1 MSKNARYA
9 WRLSLGGLLLGLL
22 ACAVYLLA
30 VPLGFKYGEIQV
42 GHGLEH
48 EGRIAWDAAGVPH
61 IRAQNLEDGY
71 FLLGYSHA
79 RDRLWQMEFARR
91 YAGGTLSEV
100 FGAKTLP
107 MDRFARTLG
116 FRRTA
121 EGIYANLD
129 APTRVLL
136 QRYSDGINA
145 YLERA
150 PAALPLEFSL
160 MRHERPG
167 PWGPVD
173 SLSLHLLYSW
183 TLSANLGMQLQRLA
197 LAEHLDLARI
207 NEVFAPYPGER
218 PPATRDYASLYRS
231 LRGTPD
237 AGKLL
242 GQLPGSN
249 VEGIGSNNWVV
260 SASRSATG
268 KPLLA
273 NDPHLRLT
281 NPAAFYLASLKI
293 PGLSLTGA
301 NFAGAPLFV
310 IGHNQRIAWGYTNTG
325 SHIQDAYLERVD
337 PQDPRRYL
345 TPDGYR
351 PFETRLERIAVR
363 DGEPVSLEVRS
374 TRHGPVISDI
384 YEPAR
389 LPQAQRDRLVIALAW
404 TGLDH
409 HDKTFPSL
417 LAINRAEGWE
427 QFLDA
432 AADFGV
438 PPQNMVYADV
448 EGNIGYVSAGRVPL
462 RGADDDLHGLAP
474 SPGWESRYDWV
485 GYVPE
490 SAKPRSLNPRE
501 GFIATANQRIVPP
514 DNAFDFGHDWVL
526 PYRYDRIREWLG
538 GPGQRTL
545 EDSLELQNDE
555 FSSVMASL
563 LPKMLE
569 QVSDPEL
576 RASEAFALLQ
586 GWNHQAAAD
595 LAAPLIAGYWVRAF
609 TRELLQPRI
618 GTQLLASGWNQR
630 NYDGFLR
637 LILDGQADLRFWC
650 GQEQGCDLKLN
661 QSLRRALDELRAAH
675 GSAPDGWKWGE
686 AHAALA
692 EHVPFHKTP
701 LRTLFDLKNNKGGDN
716 FSVNVGRFDYSD
728 PANPFNTRIAAT
740 LRMVI
745 DLADFDNSR
754 YALSTRNS
762 GLPFDGATDLNELWA
777 RGAYIRIADDA
788 PDATDRQLVLR
799 PSASSSGEP
808 RP

>member
-1 MSKNARYA
+1 MNALKGRDI
-9 WRLSLGGLLLGLL
+9 L
-22 ACAVYLLA
+22 A
-30 VPLGFKYGEIQV
+30 LGFMTFALFV
-42 GHGLEH
+42 GAGNIIFPPIVGLQSGPH
-48 EGRIAWDAAGVPH
+48 VWLAA
-61 IRAQNLEDGY
+61 
-71 FLLGYSHA
+71 
-79 RDRLWQMEFARR
+79 
-91 YAGGTLSEV
+91 
-100 FGAKTLP
+100 
-107 MDRFARTLG
+107 LG
-116 FRRTA
+116 FLITA
-121 EGIYANLD
+121 
-129 APTRVLL
+129 V
-136 QRYSDGINA
+136 
-145 YLERA
+145 
-150 PAALPLEFSL
+150 
-160 MRHERPG
+160 
-167 PWGPVD
+167 
-173 SLSLHLLYSW
+173 
-183 TLSANLGMQLQRLA
+183 
-197 LAEHLDLARI
+197 
-207 NEVFAPYPGER
+207 
-218 PPATRDYASLYRS
+218 
-231 LRGTPD
+231 
-237 AGKLL
+237 
-242 GQLPGSN
+242 
-249 VEGIGSNNWVV
+249 
-260 SASRSATG
+260 
-268 KPLLA
+268 
-273 NDPHLRLT
+273 
-281 NPAAFYLASLKI
+281 
-293 PGLSLTGA
+293 GL
-301 NFAGAPLFV
+301 
-310 IGHNQRIAWGYTNTG
+310 
-325 SHIQDAYLERVD
+325 
-337 PQDPRRYL
+337 
-345 TPDGYR
+345 
-351 PFETRLERIAVR
+351 
-363 DGEPVSLEVRS
+363 
-374 TRHGPVISDI
+374 PVIT
-384 YEPAR
+384 
-389 LPQAQRDRLVIALAW
+389 VIALAKV
-404 TGLDH
+404 GG
-409 HDKTFPSL
+409 SV
-417 LAINRAEGWE
+417 
-427 QFLDA
+427 DA
-432 AADFGV
+432 L
-438 PPQNMVYADV
+438 
-448 EGNIGYVSAGRVPL
+448 S
-462 RGADDDLHGLAP
+462 
-474 SPGWESRYDWV
+474 
-485 GYVPE
+485 
-490 SAKPRSLNPRE
+490 PRE

-675 GSAPDGWKWGE
+675 GSAPSGWKWGE

-701 LRTLFDLKNNKGGDN
+701 LRALFDLKNNKGGDN

>member
-1 MSKNARYA
+1 
-9 WRLSLGGLLLGLL
+9 
-22 ACAVYLLA
+22 
-30 VPLGFKYGEIQV
+30 
-42 GHGLEH
+42 
-48 EGRIAWDAAGVPH
+48 
-61 IRAQNLEDGY
+61 
-71 FLLGYSHA
+71 
-79 RDRLWQMEFARR
+79 
-91 YAGGTLSEV
+91 
-100 FGAKTLP
+100 
-107 MDRFARTLG
+107 
-116 FRRTA
+116 
-121 EGIYANLD
+121 
-129 APTRVLL
+129 
-136 QRYSDGINA
+136 
-145 YLERA
+145 
-150 PAALPLEFSL
+150 
-160 MRHERPG
+160 
-167 PWGPVD
+167 
-173 SLSLHLLYSW
+173 
-183 TLSANLGMQLQRLA
+183 
-197 LAEHLDLARI
+197 
-207 NEVFAPYPGER
+207 
-218 PPATRDYASLYRS
+218 
-231 LRGTPD
+231 
-237 AGKLL
+237 
-242 GQLPGSN
+242 
-249 VEGIGSNNWVV
+249 
-260 SASRSATG
+260 
-268 KPLLA
+268 
-273 NDPHLRLT
+273 
-281 NPAAFYLASLKI
+281 
-293 PGLSLTGA
+293 
-301 NFAGAPLFV
+301 
-310 IGHNQRIAWGYTNTG
+310 
-325 SHIQDAYLERVD
+325 
-337 PQDPRRYL
+337 
-345 TPDGYR
+345 
-351 PFETRLERIAVR
+351 
-363 DGEPVSLEVRS
+363 
-374 TRHGPVISDI
+374 
-384 YEPAR
+384 
-389 LPQAQRDRLVIALAW
+389 
-404 TGLDH
+404 
-409 HDKTFPSL
+409 
-417 LAINRAEGWE
+417 
-427 QFLDA
+427 
-432 AADFGV
+432 
-438 PPQNMVYADV
+438 MVYADV

-701 LRTLFDLKNNKGGDN
+701 LRALFDLKNNKGGDN

-799 PSASSSGEP
+799 PSAPSSGEP

>member
-1 MSKNARYA
+1 M
-9 WRLSLGGLLLGLL
+9 
-22 ACAVYLLA
+22 
-30 VPLGFKYGEIQV
+30 
-42 GHGLEH
+42 
-48 EGRIAWDAAGVPH
+48 
-61 IRAQNLEDGY
+61 
-71 FLLGYSHA
+71 
-79 RDRLWQMEFARR
+79 
-91 YAGGTLSEV
+91 
-100 FGAKTLP
+100 
-107 MDRFARTLG
+107 
-116 FRRTA
+116 
-121 EGIYANLD
+121 
-129 APTRVLL
+129 
-136 QRYSDGINA
+136 
-145 YLERA
+145 
-150 PAALPLEFSL
+150 
-160 MRHERPG
+160 
-167 PWGPVD
+167 
-173 SLSLHLLYSW
+173 
-183 TLSANLGMQLQRLA
+183 
-197 LAEHLDLARI
+197 
-207 NEVFAPYPGER
+207 
-218 PPATRDYASLYRS
+218 
-231 LRGTPD
+231 
-237 AGKLL
+237 
-242 GQLPGSN
+242 
-249 VEGIGSNNWVV
+249 
-260 SASRSATG
+260 
-268 KPLLA
+268 
-273 NDPHLRLT
+273 
-281 NPAAFYLASLKI
+281 
-293 PGLSLTGA
+293 
-301 NFAGAPLFV
+301 
-310 IGHNQRIAWGYTNTG
+310 
-325 SHIQDAYLERVD
+325 
-337 PQDPRRYL
+337 
-345 TPDGYR
+345 
-351 PFETRLERIAVR
+351 
-363 DGEPVSLEVRS
+363 
-374 TRHGPVISDI
+374 
-384 YEPAR
+384 
-389 LPQAQRDRLVIALAW
+389 IALAW
-404 TGLDH
+404 TGLDR

-563 LPKMLE
+563 LPEMLE

-675 GSAPDGWKWGE
+675 GSAPSGWKWGE

-692 EHVPFHKTP
+692 EHVPFHKT
-701 LRTLFDLKNNKGGDN
+701 RCA
-716 FSVNVGRFDYSD
+716 RC
-728 PANPFNTRIAAT
+728 
-740 LRMVI
+740 
-745 DLADFDNSR
+745 
-754 YALSTRNS
+754 ST
-762 GLPFDGATDLNELWA
+762 
-777 RGAYIRIADDA
+777 
-788 PDATDRQLVLR
+788 
-799 PSASSSGEP
+799 
-808 RP
+808 

>member
-1 MSKNARYA
+1 M
-9 WRLSLGGLLLGLL
+9 
-22 ACAVYLLA
+22 
-30 VPLGFKYGEIQV
+30 
-42 GHGLEH
+42 
-48 EGRIAWDAAGVPH
+48 
-61 IRAQNLEDGY
+61 
-71 FLLGYSHA
+71 
-79 RDRLWQMEFARR
+79 
-91 YAGGTLSEV
+91 
-100 FGAKTLP
+100 
-107 MDRFARTLG
+107 
-116 FRRTA
+116 
-121 EGIYANLD
+121 
-129 APTRVLL
+129 
-136 QRYSDGINA
+136 
-145 YLERA
+145 
-150 PAALPLEFSL
+150 
-160 MRHERPG
+160 
-167 PWGPVD
+167 
-173 SLSLHLLYSW
+173 
-183 TLSANLGMQLQRLA
+183 
-197 LAEHLDLARI
+197 
-207 NEVFAPYPGER
+207 
-218 PPATRDYASLYRS
+218 
-231 LRGTPD
+231 
-237 AGKLL
+237 
-242 GQLPGSN
+242 
-249 VEGIGSNNWVV
+249 
-260 SASRSATG
+260 
-268 KPLLA
+268 
-273 NDPHLRLT
+273 
-281 NPAAFYLASLKI
+281 
-293 PGLSLTGA
+293 
-301 NFAGAPLFV
+301 
-310 IGHNQRIAWGYTNTG
+310 
-325 SHIQDAYLERVD
+325 
-337 PQDPRRYL
+337 
-345 TPDGYR
+345 
-351 PFETRLERIAVR
+351 R

-526 PYRYDRIREWLG
+526 PYRYERIREWLG

-675 GSAPDGWKWGE
+675 GSAPSGWKWGE

-701 LRTLFDLKNNKGGDN
+701 LRALFDLKNNKGGDN